1 MVDGFLGRWSQ
12 RKIAIKEGKPVEEVV
27 PAAKPAAAVDQASV
41 ATSKS
46 PATDNQTGSTSAPAG
61 VWGQPNFQAYGAP
74 APAPAS
80 APAPEVE
87 AEPSAPEPPPTL
99 ADAQTLTP
107 QSDFKPYMSAQ
118 VTPEVRNAAMKKL
131 FADPHFNVMDGLDIY
146 IDDYTKP
153 DPLPMS
159 MMRQM
164 ASANFLGLFDDEKKQ
179 EAALAAAEQF
189 ADASQSEPQLKP
201 EAPEQ
206 MPANFEAQ
214 MPANHEAQL
223 PAITQASP
231 HAAQTSSSPTGDTSP
246 DAPLKIAHDHPDL

>member
-27 PAAKPAAAVDQASV
+27 PAAKPAAAVDQAS
-41 ATSKS
+41 AANAKS

-74 APAPAS
+74 AS
-80 APAPEVE
+80 APVTEVE

-179 EAALAAAEQF
+179 EAALASAEQS
-189 ADASQSEPQLKP
+189 ADASPSEPQLKP
-201 EAPEQ
+201 EAPEL
-206 MPANFEAQ
+206 PNHEAQ
-214 MPANHEAQL
+214 MPANS
-223 PAITQASP
+223 QASP
-231 HAAQTSSSPTGDTSP
+231 HNAQTSSTPTGETSP
-246 DAPLKIAHDHPDL
+246 DASLKIAHDHPDL

>member
-12 RKIAIKEGKPVEEVV
+12 RKIALKEGKPVEDV
-27 PAAKPAAAVDQASV
+27 PPPSQAPK
-41 ATSKS
+41 TSTAS
-46 PATDNQTGSTSAPAG
+46 APPTSANSAALVAPDTPAPIG
-61 VWGQPNFQAYGAP
+61 IWGQPNFQAYGAP
-74 APAPAS
+74 AQPHAAS
-80 APAPEVE
+80 GVRDEPV
-87 AEPSAPEPPPTL
+87 AEPTAEPAQAQAATPPTL
-99 ADAQTLTP
+99 EDAQTLTP

-118 VTPEVRNAAMKKL
+118 VNPEVRNAAMKKL

-179 EAALAAAEQF
+179 EAALAAAEKSVH
-189 ADASQSEPQLKP
+189 ASEPEPQLNQP

-206 MPANFEAQ
+206 LPAKFES
-214 MPANHEAQL
+214 QL
-223 PAITQASP
+223 PANCESQVSAN
-231 HAAQTSSSPTGDTSP
+231 HAASQHSAPTSPTPGSDTPP
-246 DAPLKIAHDHPDL
+246 DAST

>member
-27 PAAKPAAAVDQASV
+27 PAAKPPLTPFTEAQ
-41 ATSKS
+41 
-46 PATDNQTGSTSAPAG
+46 TDAKTGATSAPAG

-74 APAPAS
+74 A
-80 APAPEVE
+80 
-87 AEPSAPEPPPTL
+87 SAPELEAQSPTPAAPPPTL

-146 IDDYTKP
+146 IDDYTQP

-179 EAALAAAEQF
+179 EAALAAAEKSV
-189 ADASQSEPQLKP
+189 DASEPEPQLNQS

-206 MPANFEAQ
+206 LTANFKSQLPANFEAQ
-214 MPANHEAQL
+214 VSANHA
-223 PAITQASP
+223 ASQHIP
-231 HAAQTSSSPTGDTSP
+231 PTSPTTGSDALP
-246 DAPLKIAHDHPDL
+246 DASI